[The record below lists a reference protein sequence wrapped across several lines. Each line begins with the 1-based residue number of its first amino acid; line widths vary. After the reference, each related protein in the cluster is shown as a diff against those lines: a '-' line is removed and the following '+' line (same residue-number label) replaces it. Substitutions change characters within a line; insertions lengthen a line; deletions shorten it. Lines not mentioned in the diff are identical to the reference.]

1 MTQSMWFTT
10 QSALFQGGGRAW
22 EAAAAYIGPL
32 ERLLARRYRWL
43 SVEDREDLLQG
54 ILIEI
59 KEQLAPRHDRERGKF
74 RALLQTVV
82 KRRVADLLRARKGE
96 ALSEEQAE
104 SLSAPAEPELVALD
118 VEASLVE
125 ALAACRDHFTQGNQ
139 SDPSVLYALADRIV
153 HGRSNAEIAR
163 REGVSVDRVARLLRR
178 GREVV
183 FRRLLA
189 SELDLPMGDG
199 RLDVAL
205 DVFKTAIRNPGQ
217 IRACL
222 DALPPSPAR
231 DHLEDFVGRF
241 RAGLAHF
248 APRLGEGGEF
258 QRGVSLVLEAE

>member
-1 MTQSMWFTT
+1 VTQSMWFTT

-82 KRRVADLLRARKGE
+82 KRRVADHLRARKGE
-96 ALSEEQAE
+96 ALSEEQAD

-125 ALAACRDHFTQGNQ
+125 ALAACRDHFTQGTQ
-139 SDPSVLYALADRIV
+139 SDPAVLYALADRIV

-189 SELDLPMGDG
+189 SELDLPVADG

-205 DVFKTAIRNPGQ
+205 EVFKVALRDPGQ
-217 IRACL
+217 TRARL
-222 DALPPSPAR
+222 DAIPPSAER
-231 DHLEDFVGRF
+231 DRLEDFLARF
-241 RAGLAHF
+241 RAGLTHF

-258 QRGVSLVLEAE
+258 QRGVSLVLEGE

>member
-1 MTQSMWFTT
+1 MNQSMWFTT

-22 EAAAAYIGPL
+22 EAAAAYSGPL

-43 SVEDREDLLQG
+43 SLEDREDLLQG

-96 ALSEEQAE
+96 ALSEAQAE
-104 SLSAPAEPELVALD
+104 SLQAPAEPELVALD

-125 ALAACRDHFTQGNQ
+125 ALAACRDHFTQGSQ
-139 SDPSVLYALADRIV
+139 SDPAVLYALADRIV

-183 FRRLLA
+183 FRRLVA
-189 SELDLPMGDG
+189 SELDLGLGDG

-205 DVFKTAIRNPGQ
+205 EVFKVALRDPGQ
-217 IRACL
+217 VRSRL
-222 DALPPSPAR
+222 DAIPPSAER
-231 DHLEDFVGRF
+231 DRLEDFLARF

-258 QRGVSLVLEAE
+258 QRGVSLVLEGE